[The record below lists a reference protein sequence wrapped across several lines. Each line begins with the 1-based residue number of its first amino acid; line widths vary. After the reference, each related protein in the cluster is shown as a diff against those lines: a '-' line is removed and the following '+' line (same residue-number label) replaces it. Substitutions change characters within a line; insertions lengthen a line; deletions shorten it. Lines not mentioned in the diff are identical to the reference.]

1 MPYLQSGGQY
11 GWVKPS
17 KLHARRNHRTK
28 HAQAHI
34 RATRG
39 APTGPSVPLVPP
51 ASPQTAVRA
60 KSPQTAA
67 SASPHAALGAPWRV
81 HRRTCAKA
89 ATAKR
94 RRRTCGRADMPDT
107 RLPPPHVRPC
117 TAHETIRAP
126 PPLLPP
132 LHAPSDG
139 FGAPQRA
146 RGGATGAAAAPRAR
160 RPRWRRRRRMAA
172 VMAAATA
179 ATVVVAAAAAAAAT
193 TTAAA
198 TAVALAEIVAVVV
211 AAVAAPWA
219 LIK

>member
-1 MPYLQSGGQY
+1 MGETVQIARAPTPPNRSML
-11 GWVKPS
+11 KPTFVRHMAPQPDHRS
-17 KLHARRNHRTK
+17 RSYHLRALRLRYERKARRLRPQRVPK
-28 HAQAHI
+28 PPSGP
-34 RATRG
+34 RG
-39 APTGPSVPLVPP
+39 VCTGEH
-51 ASPQTAVRA
+51 VR
-60 KSPQTAA
+60 K
-67 SASPHAALGAPWRV
+67 R
-81 HRRTCAKA
+81 

-132 LHAPSDG
+132 LHAPSDS

-172 VMAAATA
+172 VIAATTA